1 MEFEEPWMAI
11 YPKPYMDIPLI
22 TLKDKYLN
30 MLIEYYEKEKYVAV
44 IDIKTYLKNG
54 TFPLS
59 TTIKFLLSV
68 LPGTCKII
76 RMEKQENNTF
86 LKFKL
91 EDTNKKIYMFYILK
105 ISLYKSKITMIYNT
119 EKLEETIESIDDFN
133 NTFIKII
140 YGDKII
146 NYELIKK
153 AFDYCV
159 EVKFRMAIFLF
170 WIIEPNNII
179 YTDEYNKLNNFIIN
193 ISKPIYTF
201 SEIEELFNFSNKK
214 PKNTFLEIEDPI
226 NTFSEIKEPFN
237 FSNNKSIYTFSE
249 IKKET
254 FEFYDLLNILKDNEK
269 ILSKKELE
277 KKEIEKFNVS
287 ISEEC
292 PICLEKLATGFYI
305 NMSCCNISY
314 HLECIKIWFDS
325 SNSCPNC
332 LSECKKDELKKF
344 IKKSKNLNKKNKK

>member
-30 MLIEYYEKEKYVAV
+30 ILKEYYEKEKYVAV

-54 TFPLS
+54 IFPLS

-68 LPGTCKII
+68 LPRTCQII
-76 RMEKQENNTF
+76 RMKEQENNTF

-91 EDTNKKIYMFYILK
+91 EDTNKKIYMFYIFK
-105 ISLYKSKITMIYNT
+105 ISLYKSKIIMIYNT
-119 EKLEETIESIDDFN
+119 EKLEKTIESIDDFN

-146 NYELIKK
+146 NNELIKK

-179 YTDEYNKLNNFIIN
+179 YTDEYNKLNNENNFIIN
-193 ISKPIYTF
+193 ISKPSEIEEQIDTF
-201 SEIEELFNFSNKK
+201 SEIEELLNFSNKK
-214 PKNTFLEIEDPI
+214 PIYTL
-226 NTFSEIKEPFN
+226 SEIKEPLN
-237 FSNNKSIYTFSE
+237 FSNKKSINYFENTE
-249 IKKET
+249 ET
-254 FEFYDLLNILKDNEK
+254 FEFYDLLNILKNNEK
-269 ILSKKELE
+269 VLSKKEIE

-332 LSECKKDELKKF
+332 LTLCKKDELKNF
-344 IKKSKNLNKKNKK
+344 LKKLKNLNKKKKSKK